1 MTFFGNKMKKNY
13 EQNLIAKRYIC
24 KTDI

>member
-1 MTFFGNKMKKNY
+1 MKKY
-13 EQNLIAKRYIC
+13 KQNLIAIRYIC

>member
-1 MTFFGNKMKKNY
+1 MTFFGNKMKKIY